1 MAISATRGN
10 IIFPENPNGDVYLR
24 DDGTFGSASLFDRYA
39 DATTT
44 GTSIE
49 TLWTNMLA
57 ADTLDHVGDKVI
69 AEYFGIFAAN
79 GNNKAFRMQFGGT
92 SLTASSTF
100 TQSGG
105 GWEARL
111 VAIREDSDTVRCI
124 SRYICNDQTEVF
136 YDTVTSLDFTGT
148 LAVVLQGVTSGG
160 AGDLTA
166 KLGYAVKVV
175 AAVPDTTA
183 PSVPGLVSFVADS
196 ETELTMTWSAS
207 TD

>member
-49 TLWTNMLA
+49 TLWTNTLA
-57 ADTLDHVGDKVI
+57 ADTFTANGDKVI
-69 AEYFGIFAAN
+69 AEYFGIFATN

-111 VAIREDSDTVRCI
+111 VAIREDSDTVRVV

-136 YDTVTSLDFTGT
+136 VDTINSLDFTGT

-166 KLGYAVKVV
+166 KLGF
-175 AAVPDTTA
+175 AAKHPAALDAITSLT
-183 PSVPGLVSFVADS
+183 S
-196 ETELTMTWSAS
+196 ETGDQLQSETGDDLISE
-207 TD
+207 